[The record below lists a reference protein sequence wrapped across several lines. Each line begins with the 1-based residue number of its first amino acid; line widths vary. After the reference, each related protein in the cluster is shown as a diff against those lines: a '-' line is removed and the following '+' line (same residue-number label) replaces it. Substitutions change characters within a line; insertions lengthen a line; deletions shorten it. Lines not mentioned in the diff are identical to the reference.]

1 MEKVTL
7 TEIHV
12 TRIYSDGTSTTFQRR
27 ISPQVPNKEFPEVL
41 AETPHAKITKWE
53 KHYQILLRVKRRNN
67 RRLTIFDEAVKNLSN
82 LIYQLDEKR
91 L

>member
-7 TEIHV
+7 TEVHV

-27 ISPQVPNKEFPEVL
+27 ISPRESGREYPQVL
-41 AETPHAKITKWE
+41 AETPAAKITKWE
-53 KHYQILLRVKRRNN
+53 KHYQLLIRVKRRHNS
-67 RRLTIFDEAVKNLSN
+67 RLKLLDEAVKNISN
-82 LIYQLDEKR
+82 LIFNLDEKR